1 MRYKYRWG
9 SRGSRGRRLS
19 MGRATHLL
27 RQMEEPNNNINK
39 FMRVQPAA
47 SPTQQSPTT
56 HHSPARP
63 PTEQSAAAPSQ
74 ELVRDKLEGAGR
86 QRPAH
91 RSEPAHTD
99 PICNPGKIAL
109 PLLSCS
115 LPQMYRTP

>member
-1 MRYKYRWG
+1 
-9 SRGSRGRRLS
+9 
-19 MGRATHLL
+19 MGMATNLL
-27 RQMEEPNNNINK
+27 RQKGGHSNK
-39 FMRVQPAA
+39 TNKLTREQPAA

-99 PICNPGKIAL
+99 PICNPGKTVL

-115 LPQMYRTP
+115 LP